1 MAAPA
6 IEIAGLRK
14 TFPLPG
20 EGGAEVE
27 IVNIPV
33 FSLETGSQ
41 TALAGESGSGKTTF
55 LNLISGILMPES
67 GSIRV
72 AGTDITALS
81 EAARDRHRA
90 RHTGYVFQSFNL
102 LQGYSALENVT
113 LASSLAG
120 TADPGRARELL
131 DRVGLGGKLRHRPR
145 ELSAGQQQRVAVA
158 RALINRP
165 AVVLADEPT
174 GSLDARNAAAVLDLL
189 QTLCREEDAALL
201 LVSHD
206 PKVTGAFGT
215 VIAFSELNRASG
227 SRNIQGGNA
236 A

>member
-1 MAAPA
+1 MAVPA

-20 EGGAEVE
+20 EEGAETE
-27 IVNIPV
+27 IVNIPA
-33 FSLETGSQ
+33 FILEAGSQ
-41 TALAGESGSGKTTF
+41 TALAGESGSGKTTL

-67 GSIRV
+67 GSIRI

-102 LQGYSALENVT
+102 LQGYSALENVA

-120 TADPGRARELL
+120 VTNAVRARELL

-189 QTLCREEDAALL
+189 QTLCREEGAALL

-227 SRNIQGGNA
+227 SSGIQGGNA